1 MLAFKQSRQHHFDTT
16 LYNIDDSQAE
26 LDMNHYGSFD
36 QSAGYASLPYPYY
49 ENPTL
54 FVEAPLEDTKYDLSR
69 SLSSTGSLHQH
80 SQSSNEHTLS
90 LISSASGPS
99 LPSASSS
106 TVGSPHSGHSHPIS
120 SADSWTSA
128 INFNAHPAIAN
139 SEGFVGDYSVVDFG
153 HEHAFGTATKL
164 QDDFVGKC
172 VDLSSFPT
180 RSSTFSVN
188 CSSSNLSFVQRPPFS
203 ASPEPVSVE
212 SFERFPEAAPS
223 RAVRDNTSVRTSH
236 QHVGQT
242 FKQPTTPA
250 SARSRTPSTSSV
262 IRAPTSGLTV
272 PAQSPC
278 RSYPTPL
285 SPALSPSQHVP
296 NQFQSHFFAQSS
308 GIFMPPLE
316 SSCSFLS
323 PVCCIY
329 YFLFKYLK
337 IVESKC

>member
-1 MLAFKQSRQHHFDTT
+1 
-16 LYNIDDSQAE
+16 
-26 LDMNHYGSFD
+26 MNHYGSFD
-36 QSAGYASLPYPYY
+36 QSAGYATLPFSFY

-54 FVEAPLEDTKYDLSR
+54 FVEAPLEDIKYDLSR
-69 SLSSTGSLHQH
+69 SLSSTGSLHQNSH
-80 SQSSNEHTLS
+80 SSNEHTLS

-139 SEGFVGDYSVVDFG
+139 SEGFVSDYSGVDFG

-164 QDDFVGKC
+164 QDNFVGKC

-180 RSSTFSVN
+180 RSSTFSVK
-188 CSSSNLSFVQRPPFS
+188 CSSSNLPFIQRPPFS
-203 ASPEPVSVE
+203 ASPEPVAAE
-212 SFERFPEAAPS
+212 SFERSSEAAPS
-223 RAVRDNTSVRTSH
+223 RLVRGNASVRTPQ
-236 QHVGQT
+236 QHILQT

-250 SARSRTPSTSSV
+250 SARSRTPSTSSSSI
-262 IRAPTSGLTV
+262 IRAPISGLTV
-272 PAQSPC
+272 PSQSPS
-278 RSYPTPL
+278 RSYPPPL
-285 SPALSPSQHVP
+285 SPALSPPQHVP

-308 GIFMPPLE
+308 GTFMPPLE

-323 PVCCIY
+323 PARCIRHL
-329 YFLFKYLK
+329 LFRHLM
-337 IVESKC
+337 IITTNWRAFAD